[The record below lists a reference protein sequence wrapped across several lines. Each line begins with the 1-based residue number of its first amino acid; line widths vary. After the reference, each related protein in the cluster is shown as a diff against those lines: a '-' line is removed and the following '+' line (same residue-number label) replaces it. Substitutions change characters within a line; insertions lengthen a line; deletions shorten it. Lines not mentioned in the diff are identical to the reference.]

1 MYPSSSIFVAVGRL
15 SIVLLTIFSYP
26 LQVHP
31 CRAAIEKVIY
41 PPRSGVELPAGDED
55 EDDSADEDRQGG
67 AEDDHDN
74 DDSRGDVDHQ
84 ISLLSGASYPSHSST
99 AASDEMPLKRWV
111 VITCLIL
118 TTTFTIA
125 LLVDDL
131 SLILGFVGSL
141 GSTTI
146 SFILPGVLYASLH
159 DRNDK
164 LRRPA
169 QALAVWGVFVGTVA
183 LGANV
188 LKLLRAGV
196 TVGAEAKADRISAL
210 LERW

>member
-55 EDDSADEDRQGG
+55 DESEDEDRQEQV
-67 AEDDHDN
+67 EDDHDN

-99 AASDEMPLKRWV
+99 TASDEMPLKRWV
-111 VITCLIL
+111 VITSLIL

-159 DRNDK
+159 DRTDK

-169 QALAVWGVFVGTVA
+169 QALAAWGVFVGTVA